1 MAIYAV
7 AVQKPIVR
15 NYGGVRPRT
24 TCAILHV
31 DAGGANSLQ
40 GWFNNPASSASSHF
54 YVKYDG
60 TVEQYLD
67 TKYIAWTQRA
77 GNAYGIGIET
87 QGLGSGTWT
96 DAQMASIAALL
107 KWINK
112 VHGVLLTDMGN
123 SKKSSRGVGYHRM
136 GCDPWRLSGA
146 DVWGPR
152 GKVCPGDGRVAQ
164 FDAVVRAAGGATIP
178 VTNPVNPGNTVPEL
192 NAGFSKA
199 HITWVQQELKKLGF
213 YKDVVDGVRGP
224 NTQAAIKAFQK
235 SRGLVQ
241 DGLPG
246 PLTTNA
252 LKGIKPA
259 QPSNALAL
267 DGNFGPASVKRLQAS
282 LGTTQDGVISGQGTA
297 DAKYHPAFK
306 SIKYGPGGSDV
317 VRALQRKLGVTAD
330 GYLGP
335 NTIKALQR
343 YLGIK
348 QDGYFG
354 PTTAK
359 TLQARLNAG
368 TF

>member
-1 MAIYAV
+1 MPIYPGAV
-7 AVQKPIVR
+7 YRPISR
-15 NYGGVRPRT
+15 NHGGTRSKT

-31 DAGGANSLQ
+31 DAGGASSLY

-67 TKYIAWTQRA
+67 TNLIAWTQRA

-107 KWINK
+107 KWLSGA
-112 VHGVLLTDMGN
+112 HGIPLQDMKN
-123 SKKSSRGVGYHRM
+123 SRSTSRGVGYHRM
-136 GCDPWRLSGA
+136 GIDPWRVFNGH
-146 DVWGPR
+146 VWGPR

-164 FDAVVRAAGGATIP
+164 FEATLGAAAGAKP
-178 VTNPVNPGNTVPEL
+178 VTNPVNPGTSVPEL

-199 HITWVQQELKKLGF
+199 HISWVQTELKKLGL
-213 YKDVVDGVRGP
+213 YAGAVDGFRGP
-224 NTQAAIKAFQK
+224 LTQAAIKNFQK
-235 SRGLVQ
+235 SKGLVP
-241 DGLPG
+241 DGYPG
-246 PLTTNA
+246 PATTNA

-259 QPSNALAL
+259 APSNTLAV
-267 DGNFGPASVKRLQAS
+267 DGNGGPATFKRLQQV
-282 LGTTQDGVISGQGTA
+282 LGTTADGVISGQGRA
-297 DAKYHPAFK
+297 DERYHEALY
-306 SIKYGPGGSDV
+306 SIHYGTGGSDV
-317 VRALQRKLGVTAD
+317 VRALQRKLGVGAD

-343 YLGIK
+343 YLGVK
-348 QDGYFG
+348 ADGFFG
-354 PTTAK
+354 PTTVRA
-359 TLQARLNAG
+359 LQARLNAG

>member
-1 MAIYAV
+1 MAIYSGAV
-7 AVQKPIVR
+7 YKPLSR
-15 NYGGVRPRT
+15 NHGGVRPRT

-31 DAGGANSLQ
+31 DAGGANSLY

-67 TKYIAWTQRA
+67 TNLIAWTQRQ
-77 GNAYGIGIET
+77 GNLYGIGIET

-96 DAQMASIAALL
+96 DAQMASLAALL
-107 KWINK
+107 KWLNK

-136 GCDPWRLSGA
+136 GCDPWRLSGG
-146 DVWGPR
+146 DTWGPR
-152 GKVCPGDGRVAQ
+152 GKVCPGDNRVAQ
-164 FDAVVRAAGGATIP
+164 FDAVVRAAGGASIP
-178 VTNPVNPGNTVPEL
+178 VSNPVNPGKTVDQL
-192 NAGFSKA
+192 NAGFSRA
-199 HITWVQQELKKLGF
+199 HITWVQQELKKLGL
-213 YKDVVDGVRGP
+213 YKGAIDGVRGP
-224 NTQAAIKAFQK
+224 QTQAAIKAYQK
-235 SRGLVQ
+235 SKGLVQ

-246 PLTTNA
+246 PLTTSA
-252 LKGIKPA
+252 LKNVKPL
-259 QPSNALAL
+259 SNQLKL
-267 DGNFGPASVKRLQAS
+267 DGNFGPASVKRLQAR
-282 LGTTQDGVISGQGTA
+282 LGTKQDGVISGQGNA
-297 DAKYHPAFK
+297 DRKYHTNLF
-306 SIKYGPGGSDV
+306 SVNYGSGGSDV
-317 VRALQRKLGVTAD
+317 VRALQRKLKVTAD